1 MSFLSFSQEKKHTV
15 YFETDFSAVS
25 DIEQNRLLS
34 FLLSVSEENISAVE
48 VYGFCDDRGA
58 SSYNLILSQQRAEG
72 IKKILLSNGVDQK
85 KITNVDGKGELLF
98 RTVKAV
104 SAERLR
110 ALNRKVE
117 LVVSLDEEEQEKKEV
132 IKKGS
137 SLVIENL
144 LFLTG
149 YSYLTPS
156 SKKSLDVAFD
166 KIKDLPFSFII
177 QGHVCCT
184 SGQKDAIDR
193 ATKKRNLSLV
203 RAMFVYDYFIEKGID
218 PKRMSYEGMGH
229 RFPLGGRP
237 EKDRRVEVLIGSGL

>member
-1 MSFLSFSQEKKHTV
+1 MSFLGFSQEKKHTV

-34 FLLSVSEENISAVE
+34 FLLSISEENISAVE

-72 IKKILLSNGVDQK
+72 IKKILLSNDVDQK

-98 RTVKAV
+98 RTIKTV
-104 SAERLR
+104 SAKRLR

-117 LVVSLDEEEQEKKEV
+117 LVVSLDKAEQEKKEV

-137 SLVIENL
+137 SLLIENL

-156 SKKSLDVAFD
+156 SKKSLDVAFN

-237 EKDRRVEVLIGSGL
+237 EKDRRVEILIGSGL

>member
-1 MSFLSFSQEKKHTV
+1 MSFLGFSQEKKHTV

-34 FLLSVSEENISAVE
+34 FLLSISEENISAVE

-72 IKKILLSNGVDQK
+72 IKKILLSNDVDQK

-98 RTVKAV
+98 RTIKTV
-104 SAERLR
+104 SAKRLR

-117 LVVSLDEEEQEKKEV
+117 LVVSLGKVKQEKKEV

-137 SLVIENL
+137 SLLIENL

-156 SKKSLDVAFD
+156 SKKSLDVAFN

-237 EKDRRVEVLIGSGL
+237 EKDRRVEILIGSGL

>member
-1 MSFLSFSQEKKHTV
+1 MSFLGFSQEKKHTV

-34 FLLSVSEENISAVE
+34 FLLSISVENISAVE

-72 IKKILLSNGVDQK
+72 IKKILLSNDVDQK

-98 RTVKAV
+98 RTIKTV
-104 SAERLR
+104 SAKRLR

-117 LVVSLDEEEQEKKEV
+117 LVVSLDKVEQEKKEV

-137 SLVIENL
+137 SLLIENL

-156 SKKSLDVAFD
+156 SKKSLDVAFN

-237 EKDRRVEVLIGSGL
+237 EKDRRVEILIGSGL

>member
-1 MSFLSFSQEKKHTV
+1 LSFLGFSQEKKHTV

-34 FLLSVSEENISAVE
+34 FLLSISEENISAVE

-72 IKKILLSNGVDQK
+72 IKKILLSNDVDQK

-98 RTVKAV
+98 RTIKAV
-104 SAERLR
+104 SAKRLR

-117 LVVSLDEEEQEKKEV
+117 LVVSLDKVKQEKKEV

-137 SLVIENL
+137 SLLIENL

-156 SKKSLDVAFD
+156 SKKSLDVAFN

-237 EKDRRVEVLIGSGL
+237 EKDRRVEILIGSSL

>member
-34 FLLSVSEENISAVE
+34 FLLSISEENISAVE

-85 KITNVDGKGELLF
+85 KITTVDGKGELLF
-98 RTVKAV
+98 RKVKAV
-104 SAERLR
+104 TAKRLR

-203 RAMFVYDYFIEKGID
+203 RAMFVYDYFIEKGVD

-229 RFPLGGRP
+229 RFPLGGKP
-237 EKDRRVEVLIGSGL
+237 EKDRRVEILIGSGL

>member
-1 MSFLSFSQEKKHTV
+1 MGFSQEKKHTV

-34 FLLSVSEENISAVE
+34 FLLSISEENISAVE

-72 IKKILLSNGVDQK
+72 IKKILLSNDVDQK

-98 RTVKAV
+98 RTIKTV
-104 SAERLR
+104 SAKRLR

-117 LVVSLDEEEQEKKEV
+117 LVVSLDKVEQEKKEV

-137 SLVIENL
+137 SLLIENL

-156 SKKSLDVAFD
+156 SKKSLDVAFN

-237 EKDRRVEVLIGSGL
+237 EKDRRVEILIGSGL